1 MVFKK
6 SILIS
11 NDIWEKVKSNNN
23 NNFSSIKKKKKKS
36 SAPPIKKRKLQEE
49 QKQELLTIPKHS
61 IRYELNERAKECRKK
76 SNIMKNAKILAKGIR
91 ADEEILKFFRP
102 NEKPFIYKLLKFLR
116 MNGDVITW
124 DDDTLE
130 VNINGRD
137 YPGSSIV
144 DILSHLADKNSNDL
158 FYVTGDYD
166 TTDRLMLGMP
176 QNTIEVVKALNYLIP
191 SGGYDLFQKLGFDMK
206 KAHRLGEIKK
216 KKQIANT
223 KVFNTKAKQYN
234 RNDLEAEE
242 ERAKRTMRRSL
253 GIMGELEDQYDRDK
267 KKSYSDS
274 KYSTFIQREKND
286 PHVKM
291 NKQQGDIFLQY
302 QKGALSKGEPT
313 DKILHHA
320 LKSRRRQLFKHD
332 DDDDDD
338 DDVQGAERGKE
349 SEDDEEFFDTSD
361 VIFSP
366 KNREE
371 ALIKKN
377 IQTDKVL
384 DLIANTTPI
393 VAQQA
398 QTPTVA
404 QQADMYNLRT
414 TAERKPTQKF
424 TPSTYN
430 HQQKTKKKK
439 KSGSENRRRRK
450 IRQTESEKE
459 KEKI

>member
-1 MVFKK
+1 
-6 SILIS
+6 
-11 NDIWEKVKSNNN
+11 
-23 NNFSSIKKKKKKS
+23 
-36 SAPPIKKRKLQEE
+36 
-49 QKQELLTIPKHS
+49 
-61 IRYELNERAKECRKK
+61 
-76 SNIMKNAKILAKGIR
+76 
-91 ADEEILKFFRP
+91 
-102 NEKPFIYKLLKFLR
+102 

-144 DILSHLADKNSNDL
+144 DILSCLVDKNPNDL
-158 FYVTGDYD
+158 FYTTGDYD

-191 SGGYDLFQKLGFDMK
+191 SGGYDDLFRKLGFDMK
-206 KAHRLGEIKK
+206 KACRLGEIKK

-242 ERAKRTMRRSL
+242 ERDKRTMRRSL

-267 KKSYSDS
+267 KSYSDS
-274 KYSTFIQREKND
+274 KYSTFIQREQND
-286 PHVKM
+286 PHIKM
-291 NKQQGDIFLQY
+291 NKHQGDIFLQY
-302 QKGALSKGEPT
+302 QKGALSREEAT
-313 DKILHHA
+313 DKILRHA

-338 DDVQGAERGKE
+338 DVQGAEGGKE

-366 KNREE
+366 EDREG

-384 DLIANTTPI
+384 DLIANTAPTI
-393 VAQQA
+393 AQQA

-414 TAERKPTQKF
+414 TAKRKPTQKF

-430 HQQKTKKKK
+430 NQQKTKKKK
-439 KSGSENRRRRK
+439 KSR
-450 IRQTESEKE
+450 SEKRRST
-459 KEKI
+459 KLGKLKVKRKKKKYKL

>member
-1 MVFKK
+1 
-6 SILIS
+6 
-11 NDIWEKVKSNNN
+11 
-23 NNFSSIKKKKKKS
+23 
-36 SAPPIKKRKLQEE
+36 
-49 QKQELLTIPKHS
+49 
-61 IRYELNERAKECRKK
+61 
-76 SNIMKNAKILAKGIR
+76 
-91 ADEEILKFFRP
+91 
-102 NEKPFIYKLLKFLR
+102 
-116 MNGDVITW
+116 
-124 DDDTLE
+124 
-130 VNINGRD
+130 
-137 YPGSSIV
+137 
-144 DILSHLADKNSNDL
+144 
-158 FYVTGDYD
+158 
-166 TTDRLMLGMP
+166 
-176 QNTIEVVKALNYLIP
+176 
-191 SGGYDLFQKLGFDMK
+191 MK

-267 KKSYSDS
+267 KSYSDS
-274 KYSTFIQREKND
+274 KYSTFIQREQND
-286 PHVKM
+286 PRVKM

-302 QKGALSKGEPT
+302 QKGALSREEAT
-313 DKILHHA
+313 DKILRHA

-332 DDDDDD
+332 DDDYDDD
-338 DDVQGAERGKE
+338 DDVQGAEGGKE

-366 KNREE
+366 ENREG

-384 DLIANTTPI
+384 DLIANTTPT

-430 HQQKTKKKK
+430 NQQKTKKKK
-439 KSGSENRRRRK
+439 KSGSEKRRCK

-459 KEKI
+459 KR

>member
-1 MVFKK
+1 MK
-6 SILIS
+6 S
-11 NDIWEKVKSNNN
+11 NNNNN
-23 NNFSSIKKKKKKS
+23 NNFSSIKKKKKKKKKKKS
-36 SAPPIKKRKLQEE
+36 SAPPIKKPKLQEE
-49 QKQELLTIPKHS
+49 QKQKLLTIPKHS
-61 IRYELNERAKECRKK
+61 IRYELNERAKERRKK

-144 DILSHLADKNSNDL
+144 DILSYLADKNSNDL
-158 FYVTGDYD
+158 FYTTGDYD

-191 SGGYDLFQKLGFDMK
+191 SGGYDDLFRKLGFDMK
-206 KAHRLGEIKK
+206 KARRLGEIKK

-242 ERAKRTMRRSL
+242 EKAKRTMRRSL

-274 KYSTFIQREKND
+274 KYSTFIQREQND
-286 PHVKM
+286 PRVKM

-302 QKGALSKGEPT
+302 QKGALSREEAT
-313 DKILHHA
+313 DKILRHA

-338 DDVQGAERGKE
+338 DDVQGAEGGKDY
-349 SEDDEEFFDTSD
+349 SEDDDEEFFYTND
-361 VIFSP
+361 VIFSSE
-366 KNREE
+366 NREE

-384 DLIANTTPI
+384 DLIANTAPTI
-393 VAQQA
+393 AQQA

-430 HQQKTKKKK
+430 NQQKTKKKK
-439 KSGSENRRRRK
+439 KSGSEKRRRRK

-459 KEKI
+459 KI

>member
-1 MVFKK
+1 M
-6 SILIS
+6 
-11 NDIWEKVKSNNN
+11 
-23 NNFSSIKKKKKKS
+23 
-36 SAPPIKKRKLQEE
+36 
-49 QKQELLTIPKHS
+49 
-61 IRYELNERAKECRKK
+61 
-76 SNIMKNAKILAKGIR
+76 
-91 ADEEILKFFRP
+91 
-102 NEKPFIYKLLKFLR
+102 
-116 MNGDVITW
+116 
-124 DDDTLE
+124 
-130 VNINGRD
+130 
-137 YPGSSIV
+137 
-144 DILSHLADKNSNDL
+144 
-158 FYVTGDYD
+158 FYTTGDYD

-191 SGGYDLFQKLGFDMK
+191 SGGYDDLFRKLGFDMK

-234 RNDLEAEE
+234 KNDLEAEE

-274 KYSTFIQREKND
+274 KYSTFIQREQND
-286 PHVKM
+286 PHIKM

-302 QKGALSKGEPT
+302 QKGALSREKAT
-313 DKILHHA
+313 DKILRHA

-338 DDVQGAERGKE
+338 DDDVQGAEGGKE
-349 SEDDEEFFDTSD
+349 SEEEEFFDTSD

-366 KNREE
+366 EDRER
-371 ALIKKN
+371 ALIRKN

-384 DLIANTTPI
+384 DLIANTAPTI
-393 VAQQA
+393 AQQA

-430 HQQKTKKKK
+430 NQQKTKKKK
-439 KSGSENRRRRK
+439 QSGSEKRRRRK

-459 KEKI
+459 KI

>member
-1 MVFKK
+1 MVFEK

-36 SAPPIKKRKLQEE
+36 SAPPIKKPKLQEE
-49 QKQELLTIPKHS
+49 QKQKLLTIPKHS
-61 IRYELNERAKECRKK
+61 IRYELNERAKERRKK

-130 VNINGRD
+130 VNINGQD

-144 DILSHLADKNSNDL
+144 DILSYLADKNSNDL
-158 FYVTGDYD
+158 FYTTGDYD

-191 SGGYDLFQKLGFDMK
+191 SGGYDDLFQKLGFDMK
-206 KAHRLGEIKK
+206 KARRLGEIKK

-253 GIMGELEDQYDRDK
+253 GIMGELEDQYNRDK

-274 KYSTFIQREKND
+274 KYSTVIQREQND
-286 PHVKM
+286 PRVKM

-302 QKGALSKGEPT
+302 QKGALSREKAT
-313 DKILHHA
+313 DKILRHA
-320 LKSRRRQLFKHD
+320 LKSIRRQLFKHD
-332 DDDDDD
+332 DDDDD
-338 DDVQGAERGKE
+338 VQGAEGGKE
-349 SEDDEEFFDTSD
+349 SEDDEEEFFDTSD

-366 KNREE
+366 EDRER
-371 ALIKKN
+371 ALIRKN

-384 DLIANTTPI
+384 DLIANTAPT

-430 HQQKTKKKK
+430 NQQKTKKKK
-439 KSGSENRRRRK
+439 QSGSEKRRRRK
-450 IRQTESEKE
+450 IRQTGSEM
-459 KEKI
+459 EKI

>member
-1 MVFKK
+1 
-6 SILIS
+6 
-11 NDIWEKVKSNNN
+11 
-23 NNFSSIKKKKKKS
+23 
-36 SAPPIKKRKLQEE
+36 
-49 QKQELLTIPKHS
+49 
-61 IRYELNERAKECRKK
+61 
-76 SNIMKNAKILAKGIR
+76 
-91 ADEEILKFFRP
+91 
-102 NEKPFIYKLLKFLR
+102 

-124 DDDTLE
+124 DNDTLE

-144 DILSHLADKNSNDL
+144 DILSYLADKNSNDL
-158 FYVTGDYD
+158 FYTTGNYD

-191 SGGYDLFQKLGFDMK
+191 SGGYDDLFRKLGFDMK

-234 RNDLEAEE
+234 KNDLEAEE
-242 ERAKRTMRRSL
+242 ERAKRTMRQSL
-253 GIMGELEDQYDRDK
+253 GIMGELEDRYDRDK

-274 KYSTFIQREKND
+274 KYSTFIQREQND

-291 NKQQGDIFLQY
+291 NKQQGDICLQY
-302 QKGALSKGEPT
+302 QKGALSREKAT
-313 DKILHHA
+313 DKILRHA

-338 DDVQGAERGKE
+338 DDVQGAEGGKE
-349 SEDDEEFFDTSD
+349 SEEEEFFDTSD

-366 KNREE
+366 EDRER
-371 ALIKKN
+371 ALIRKN
-377 IQTDKVL
+377 KQTDKVL
-384 DLIANTTPI
+384 DLIANTAPTI
-393 VAQQA
+393 AQQA

-430 HQQKTKKKK
+430 NQQKTKKKK
-439 KSGSENRRRRK
+439 QSGSEKRRRHK

-459 KEKI
+459 KI